1 MAYVASMQVYKGS
14 EHPHEAQQ
22 PVRLRVASTRTL
34 KVISGGLTVE
44 NILSCGNGMREKKSV

>member
-1 MAYVASMQVYKGS
+1 MQVYKGP

-44 NILSCGNGMREKKSV
+44 NILSCGNGMREKKSF